1 MDSDALALL
10 KQLLYELSCTQDEE
24 FDCEQVFRCL
34 DLYAEAIA
42 RGEAADEMLPQ
53 VRQHFEH
60 CRDCEQEFQALLRVL
75 QAGTG

>member
-1 MDSDALALL
+1 MEADTLALL
-10 KQLLYELSCTQDEE
+10 KRLLRELACTQEE
-24 FDCEQVFRCL
+24 ELDCEQVFRCL

-42 RGEAADEMLPQ
+42 RGEAAEAMLPQ

-60 CRDCEQEFQALLRVL
+60 CRDCEQEFEALLRVL